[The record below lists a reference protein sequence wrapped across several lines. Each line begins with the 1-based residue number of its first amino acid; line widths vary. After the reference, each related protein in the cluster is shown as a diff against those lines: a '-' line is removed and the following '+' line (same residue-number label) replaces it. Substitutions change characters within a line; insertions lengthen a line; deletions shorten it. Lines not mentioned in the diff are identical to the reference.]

1 MAGTATP
8 TVTLQTGPETGT
20 KVADFTSPANL
31 IRNTTRNYTFTPDSP
46 VTLAPSTQY
55 WVVMEEGTTAV
66 NPRITLEEGEDDTPV
81 DGATMGN
88 AAYHR
93 FKNET
98 GDFRLYTVQD
108 QVVALGVRG
117 VRFNALAT
125 GTVVAAAPNV
135 FRVPAVLSADL
146 SGIAD
151 ANGVTGIASTATYT
165 WQRLDAHGTTL
176 EAADIG
182 TGSTYSL
189 TDADAGKRFR
199 VVVSFRD
206 DDGYAEGPFTSA
218 ATAAITAAAET
229 CAPTLT
235 GGATLVWTGT
245 VPIRAAPSS
254 YGFMASESDSL
265 SNPTFTVGSN
275 TYTVDAVVAR
285 TDGRL
290 FLSLDKAL
298 TTDDRTGLA
307 FHACRAPLDL
317 LSATHVASGFH
328 YIWGNSGVNWSSHAE
343 RTVHLTED
351 SAKPTFVE
359 ARVNGTSLVITF
371 NEELGTAGSLANSA
385 FAGKKTPDGGS
396 ETDLTFS
403 TTTAPSISGRT
414 VTLTL
419 ASTSAVSATDEDV
432 KISYTKP
439 TTGTANKIVDV
450 VSNEADSFTDEEVI
464 NELADQVPP
473 ELATTGAA
481 VLAADGVTLTLTFNE
496 PLKTTSVP
504 DEDAFTVE
512 ATPAGGVEAEVDLA
526 STTPVTVDGSTVVL
540 KLAVAITHNDTDV
553 KVSYETPTSGAV
565 IEDTNAND
573 AADITDQTVTNNSEA
588 PRVSIEAIYDD
599 ATPVMAYPEFRVTRS
614 IASTSALT
622 VNIEFTQDEAYV
634 HSTTTT
640 VTIPANQTTQS
651 QEVFISSSHQLTS
664 GDFTAT
670 VAAGAGYAPAVT
682 PDDSDTVAIK
692 IPTPAIAG
700 SAFPETAISVD
711 EGESV
716 DVQVDINIYPGAA
729 RPKRQNSISGVLFQ
743 AQTATISVD
752 YTHIS
757 RSFSPSTS
765 DWTASSDGGYTAMD
779 IFTVQTVED
788 EVYEGDETFT
798 VTFTAV
804 PGAPSLH
811 IPTGSGTL
819 TITIT
824 DDDTLEVSDVEVSST
839 PTGGYYG
846 ATDTIS
852 ITVTFNGKV
861 TVTGTPQFAFDL
873 AGATRQAA
881 YASGSDS
888 TELVFS
894 YTVLATDP
902 EDHDGISWGA
912 NALSLNSGTIK
923 FMHSDVAEQVAA
935 DLDHDAQAAL
945 PGHKVDTVKPAF
957 VEASVNGTSLTLTFS
972 EALNTTAPAN
982 SDFAAKKT
990 PAGTTTATD
999 LTFSSTTPSISGR
1012 TVTLTLATASAV
1024 TATDTDVKV
1033 AYTKPGTNPI
1043 KDLSGKEADGFPFP
1057 NGKDVIN
1064 RLADSVLPELATTD
1078 TAVVAADGVTLTVTF
1093 NEPLK
1098 TTSVPAASAFTV
1110 KATPARGSEDEV
1122 DLASGTPWPSS
1133 AARWC

>member
-819 TITIT
+819 TISGGNGSEPHSDAPRTVGTEQGRILAVGG
-824 DDDTLEVSDVEVSST
+824 DPEGRRYVRNILLEAAFTPVVTNNPDEMERLIEVEKPHLVIVESMHFRGEGLALLERIRSVSDAPVVFVSGRGSGHEIERAFELGAADYVVKPFT
-839 PTGGYYG
+839 P
-846 ATDTIS
+846 
-852 ITVTFNGKV
+852 
-861 TVTGTPQFAFDL
+861 
-873 AGATRQAA
+873 
-881 YASGSDS
+881 
-888 TELVFS
+888 TELVARINAALRRGQSSTADHALETFMLEDMTID
-894 YTVLATDP
+894 YGRRLVTVAGHPVQLTAT
-902 EDHDGISWGA
+902 EYKLLSELSTAAGQVLTYEQLLRRAWGP
-912 NALSLNSGTIK
+912 LYSGDTRIVHTYVK
-923 FMHSDVAEQVAA
+923 QLRRKLGDDAKQPRYIFTEPRVGYHMAKPAA
-935 DLDHDAQAAL
+935 D
-945 PGHKVDTVKPAF
+945 
-957 VEASVNGTSLTLTFS
+957 
-972 EALNTTAPAN
+972 
-982 SDFAAKKT
+982 
-990 PAGTTTATD
+990 
-999 LTFSSTTPSISGR
+999 
-1012 TVTLTLATASAV
+1012 
-1024 TATDTDVKV
+1024 
-1033 AYTKPGTNPI
+1033 
-1043 KDLSGKEADGFPFP
+1043 
-1057 NGKDVIN
+1057 
-1064 RLADSVLPELATTD
+1064 
-1078 TAVVAADGVTLTVTF
+1078 
-1093 NEPLK
+1093 
-1098 TTSVPAASAFTV
+1098 
-1110 KATPARGSEDEV
+1110 
-1122 DLASGTPWPSS
+1122 
-1133 AARWC
+1133 